1 LPCYKAHTL
10 LNLGEERANVYIKA
24 LFGER
29 GEIVAWIDRELTGL
43 PVESVARR
51 WRHEIYFETPFELAG
66 DEVPVVE
73 RGDVAFW
80 RPGRAFCFFFGH
92 SQPYSPVVK
101 LGAVVGVP
109 DVLASVEEG
118 TPVRLSPYTDYGKE
132 GEVAKALRDAGLRA
146 AAHTWEGEELVGI
159 LVEGA
164 GNRVGVEVTVE
175 DNGFYS
181 QSQPLAFFDGALP
194 TLAAF
199 KVLAKELGPTGIRLD
214 IDDEGYIVLT
224 AFSPSLNELVK
235 DLKRMLSTYVYV
247 ERMVTA
253 FFAVRRPA

>member
-1 LPCYKAHTL
+1 M
-10 LNLGEERANVYIKA
+10 RVYVKA

-29 GEIVAWIDRELTGL
+29 GEVVAWLDRELSGL
-43 PVESVARR
+43 PIESAARR
-51 WRHEIYFETPFELAG
+51 WRHEIYFETPFDLAG
-66 DEVPVVE
+66 EEAAVVE

-80 RPGRAFCFFFGH
+80 KPGKALCFFFGY

-109 DVLASVEEG
+109 DLLSAVEDG
-118 TPVRLSPYTDYGKE
+118 TPVRLSPYADYGRE
-132 GEVAKALRDAGLRA
+132 GEVAKALRDAGLKA
-146 AAHTWEGEELVGI
+146 AAHTWEGEELVGV

-164 GNRVGVEVTVE
+164 GSRLGVEVTVE
-175 DNGFYS
+175 DNGFYL

-199 KVLAKELGPTGIRLD
+199 KTLAGELGPTGIRLD
-214 IDDEGYIVLT
+214 VDDEGYIVLT
-224 AFSPSLNELVK
+224 AFSPGLSELVR
-235 DLKRMLSTYVYV
+235 DLRRMLSTYVYV
-247 ERMVTA
+247 ERTVTA

>member
-1 LPCYKAHTL
+1 
-10 LNLGEERANVYIKA
+10 VYAKV

-29 GEIVAWIDRELTGL
+29 GEAVAWIDRDLTGL
-43 PVESVARR
+43 PIDSVARR

-66 DEVPVVE
+66 DETLVVG

-80 RPGRAFCFFFGH
+80 RPGKALCFFFGY

-101 LGAVVGVP
+101 LGAIVGIP
-109 DVLASVEEG
+109 DLLASVEDG

-132 GEVAKALRDAGLRA
+132 GEVARALRDAGLKA
-146 AAHTWEGEELVGI
+146 AAHTWEGEELVGV

-164 GNRVGVEVTVE
+164 GSRVGVEITVE
-175 DNGFYS
+175 DDGFYS
-181 QSQPLAFFDGALP
+181 QSQPVAFFDGTLP

-199 KVLAKELGPTGIRLD
+199 KVLSKELGPTGIRLD

-224 AFSPSLNELVK
+224 AFSRSLDELVR
-235 DLKRMLSTYVYV
+235 DLKRVLSTYVYV
-247 ERMVTA
+247 ENMVTA
-253 FFAVRRPA
+253 FFAVRRPT